1 VKINK
6 FTTVGIQKENGI
18 YINREGCRLG
28 DCTSPPIP
36 YVIAYDYTFRVFFCQ
51 LKKLAFAQKEMAH
64 IDHSAMFF
72 VHT

>member
-6 FTTVGIQKENGI
+6 FPTVAMQTEKGL
-18 YINREGCRLG
+18 YINRIGCRLG

-36 YVIAYDYTFRVFFCQ
+36 YVIAFDYTLRVFSWQ
-51 LKKLAFAQKEMAH
+51 PKKLAFAQKEMAYV
-64 IDHSAMFF
+64 DHSAMFF